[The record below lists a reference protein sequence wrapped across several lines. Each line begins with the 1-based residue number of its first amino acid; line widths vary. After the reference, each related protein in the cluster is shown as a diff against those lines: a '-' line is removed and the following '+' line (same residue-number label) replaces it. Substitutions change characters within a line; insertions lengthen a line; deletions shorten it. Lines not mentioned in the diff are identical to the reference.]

1 MPEREEHV
9 LDSLLADADGLLA
22 ELEGARLPGAAPAAL
37 AAGRDLRE
45 AELRLLD
52 ELQSPTKD
60 SHVEIVVAEDGM
72 RVRMHLDPPTGERSP
87 IDVDAV
93 LQQLTERGVTTGV
106 DGKVI
111 RDAVLKCNTER
122 VPVHD
127 VVAARGVKPVDEV
140 SASIAIVE
148 EVREPRREEPE
159 DGPVD
164 FKELSPFVTVKE
176 GTILARVSPKR
187 PGVMGSTV
195 RGTAVAYGKATVASP
210 KPGRNTR
217 WEGGAVVAA
226 CQGVVRIA
234 EGSFWVEEV
243 LEVPGNVDFSVGN
256 IDFPG
261 DVIIRGE
268 ILDGFRIRAGRSLYC
283 QKSIDASEITTGGD
297 LVTAQGIIG
306 RRQAVIR
313 SGGGIKAR
321 FIENCV
327 VEAAGSI
334 RVQTSVMNSSLHT
347 LGSLELGDRGIL
359 VGSVVEA
366 QDGVNT
372 AQIGSSRSPR
382 TEIRCGIDYT
392 VDRRLARLRDQNIA
406 LAGRL
411 RQIEEK
417 QKRDPGSAAS
427 LTPLAERIRATIH
440 RLNDAARDIIPRLDR
455 NEDARVSI
463 RGTVFPSS
471 LIEIRRVSFV
481 VSKAMSFV
489 TFRLDRKDSRI
500 VAGRYE
506 QRAPAS
512 RARSGSSAQDG
523 DRHAAAVI
531 PTRDVGPSRRRA
543 GPRPG

>member
-1 MPEREEHV
+1 VPEREEHA

-22 ELEGARLPGAAPAAL
+22 ELEGARTPEVVPSAL
-37 AAGRDLRE
+37 TAGRDLRE
-45 AELRLLD
+45 ADLRLLD
-52 ELQSPTKD
+52 ELQGPSAD
-60 SHVEIVVAEDGM
+60 GHVEIVVAEDGM
-72 RVRMHLDPPTGERSP
+72 RALVHLDPPTGGRSP
-87 IDVDAV
+87 IEVDAV
-93 LQQLTERGVTTGV
+93 LQQLAEWGVTTGI
-106 DGKVI
+106 DGKAI

-140 SASIAIVE
+140 GASIAIVE
-148 EVREPRREEPE
+148 EIREQRRAVPE

-164 FKELSPFVTVKE
+164 FRELSAFVTVKP
-176 GTILARVSPKR
+176 GTILARVTPKR
-187 PGVMGSTV
+187 EGVMGSTV
-195 RGTAVAYGKATVASP
+195 RGAAVAFGRATVPSP

-217 WEGGAVVAA
+217 WEGGTVVAA
-226 CQGVVRIA
+226 CHGVVRIA
-234 EGSFWVEEV
+234 EDSFWVEEV

-283 QKSIDASEITTGGD
+283 HKSIDASEITTGGD

-313 SGGGIKAR
+313 SGGGITAR

-327 VEAAGSI
+327 VEAEGPI

-359 VGSVVEA
+359 VGSIVEA
-366 QDGVNT
+366 QDGVFA
-372 AQIGSSRSPR
+372 AQIGSTRSPR
-382 TEIRCGIDYT
+382 SEIRCGIDYT

-411 RQIEEK
+411 RQVEEK
-417 QKRDPGSAAS
+417 QKRDPGSAPS
-427 LTPLAERIRATIH
+427 LAPLADRIRATIH
-440 RLNDAARDIIPRLDR
+440 RLNDAAREIIPNLDR
-455 NEDARVSI
+455 NEDARVSV
-463 RGTVFPSS
+463 RGTVFPGT
-471 LIEIRRVSFV
+471 LIEICRVSFV
-481 VSKAMSFV
+481 VSRSMTFV
-489 TFRLDRKDSRI
+489 TFRLDRKDGRI
-500 VAGRYE
+500 VAERYE
-506 QRAPAS
+506 QRAP
-512 RARSGSSAQDG
+512 G
-523 DRHAAAVI
+523 
-531 PTRDVGPSRRRA
+531 RRRV